1 MHPHPTTTSSDRSP
15 PDGLALTRL
24 DPADYGRAPW
34 KNGGGV
40 TIEIAA
46 RYRDDAVAG
55 SWNGLVWRLG
65 RTAIVTPAP
74 FSDLSGHDRQ
84 QVVVAGR
91 GLVLDTP
98 GGEIDLRE
106 PFRPM
111 GYDGGLS
118 IVSRLEDGPVEVVNL
133 IADRNLAR
141 IAIAVLQ
148 EGSALFLQPGTHIVY
163 AASGPLAFEVEGTPT
178 PLAHD
183 QALRID
189 AARPLKLRGE
199 AGRGLI
205 ASIYPATSEAPSA

>member
-1 MHPHPTTTSSDRSP
+1 MRQHPTTTSSDRP
-15 PDGLALTRL
+15 PIDGLALTRL

-40 TIEIAA
+40 TIDIAA
-46 RYRDDAVAG
+46 LYRDGAVAG

-65 RTAIVTPAP
+65 RTAIVAPAP

-84 QVVVAGR
+84 QVVVTGR

-98 GGEIDLRE
+98 EGEIDLRE
-106 PFRPM
+106 PFRPT

-141 IAIAVLQ
+141 VALAVLH

-163 AASGPLAFEVEGTPT
+163 AAAGPIAFEVDGAAT

-205 ASIYPATSEAPSA
+205 ASIYPTTTETPSA

>member
-1 MHPHPTTTSSDRSP
+1 MHQHPTTTPSDRP
-15 PDGLALTRL
+15 PTEGLALTRL

-40 TIEIAA
+40 TIDIAA
-46 RYRDDAVAG
+46 LYRDDAAAG
-55 SWNGLVWRLG
+55 SWTGLVWRLG

-84 QVVVAGR
+84 QVVVTGR

-98 GGEIDLRE
+98 EGEIDLRE
-106 PFRPM
+106 PFRPT

-118 IVSRLEDGPVEVVNL
+118 IVSRLEEGPVEVVNL

-141 IAIAVLQ
+141 IGLAVLQ

-163 AASGPLAFEVEGTPT
+163 AAAGPVAFEVDGTAT

-189 AARPLKLRGE
+189 ATRPLKLRGE

-205 ASIYPATSEAPSA
+205 ASIYPTASETPPA